1 MSRLARIARRLRGED
16 PGAIRVRIILRGRIG
31 SGWYDVDRR
40 VAVPAGSTLGDL
52 LDAAEREG
60 IPMRAAIAE
69 SPHLAHTLMWNG
81 ERCAVDAN
89 RERRVEADD
98 EIYLLGP
105 LAGG

>member
-16 PGAIRVRIILRGRIG
+16 PEAIRVRIILRGRIG

-40 VAVPAGSTLGDL
+40 VAVSPGATLDAL

-60 IPMRAAIAE
+60 IPLRAAIAE

-81 ERCAVDAN
+81 ERCALEEH

>member
-16 PGAIRVRIILRGRIG
+16 PDAIRVRIILRGRIG

-40 VAVPAGSTLGDL
+40 VAVPAGSTLGEL

-60 IPMRAAIAE
+60 IPVRAAIAE

-81 ERCAVDAN
+81 ERCAVEAN

-98 EIYLLGP
+98 ELYLLGP

>member
-1 MSRLARIARRLRGED
+1 MGRLARLAARLRGDD
-16 PGAIRVRIILRGRIG
+16 PDAIRVRVILRGRIG

-40 VAVPAGSTLGDL
+40 IAVPPGATLGHL
-52 LDAAEREG
+52 LEAAERVG
-60 IPMRAAIAE
+60 VPLRAAIAE

-81 ERCAVDAN
+81 ERCAVEAHRD
-89 RERRVEADD
+89 RRVEADD

>member
-1 MSRLARIARRLRGED
+1 MSRLARLARRLRGDD
-16 PGAIRVRIILRGRIG
+16 PDAIRVRIVLRGRIG

-40 VAVPAGSTLGDL
+40 VAVPAGSTLGEL
-52 LDAAEREG
+52 LDAAERAG

-81 ERCAVDAN
+81 ERCALEAN
-89 RERRVEADD
+89 RERRVEDAD

>member
-1 MSRLARIARRLRGED
+1 MGRLARLAKRLRGEAPD
-16 PGAIRVRIILRGRIG
+16 SIRVHLLLRGRIG
-31 SGWYDVDRR
+31 SGWYDVDRW
-40 VAVPAGSTLGDL
+40 VAVPAGATLEEL

-60 IPMRAAIAE
+60 IPVRSAIAE

-81 ERCAVDAN
+81 ERCPVDAH
-89 RERRVEADD
+89 RERRVEAND